1 MKLKIKKM
9 NPAAVIPKYAYADDA
24 AFDLFS
30 IETITIEPGA
40 RVQIP
45 TGIAMQIP
53 TGHVGMIWDKSGLS
67 HNFGLKVMGGV
78 IDSGYRGEIKVG
90 MINLST
96 EPYTVEKGHKITQ
109 MVIQQKETCEIE
121 EVSELEDSHR
131 GTSGF
136 GSSGK

>member
-1 MKLKIKKM
+1 MKLKIKKT
-9 NPAAVIPKYAYADDA
+9 NPAAIIPKYAYDDDA

-30 IETITIEPGA
+30 VETITIEPGA

-90 MINLST
+90 MINLSD

-121 EVSELEDSHR
+121 EVSELEESHR

>member
-1 MKLKIKKM
+1 MKLKIKKT
-9 NPAAVIPKYAYADDA
+9 NPAAIIPKYAYADDA

-30 IETITIEPGA
+30 VETITIEPGA

-90 MINLST
+90 MINLSD

-121 EVSELEDSHR
+121 EVAELEESHR